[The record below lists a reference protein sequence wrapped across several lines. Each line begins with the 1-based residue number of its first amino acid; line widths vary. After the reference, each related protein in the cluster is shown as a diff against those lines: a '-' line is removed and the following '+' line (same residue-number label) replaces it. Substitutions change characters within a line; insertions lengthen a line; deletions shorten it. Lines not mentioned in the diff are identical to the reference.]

1 MLLKLCKKPIEIT
14 WCYLSPGPAEVNWS
28 SVTDFSGIRTWH
40 SALAMIS
47 LDKADQA
54 TGKKKKTE
62 DHTSIT
68 VARGLIPCG
77 WLTSE
82 PDGDDVA
89 M

>member
-1 MLLKLCKKPIEIT
+1 MLHKLCKKPIEIT

-54 TGKKKKTE
+54 TGKKKENRRSHFYHSSKRA
-62 DHTSIT
+62 DP
-68 VARGLIPCG
+68 L
-77 WLTSE
+77 WLA
-82 PDGDDVA
+82 DI
-89 M
+89 